1 MSTKHCMIAFCA
13 TMCLSVVGAFELDKS
28 VMSDAYWKIWNDE
41 EQAKIDAKIE
51 KNRKADASFKLDG
64 VPAGTEVTA
73 QQISHK
79 FVFGA
84 HIFNF
89 NQLGTKERNQKYKE
103 LYGTLFNSATLAFYW
118 RTLEPYQGTPRFV
131 ETYWDS
137 EEFWNNCKDP
147 KHQPHW
153 RRPATDPVVAFCKQ
167 RGIRMHG
174 HPLAWGNIEWMLP
187 TWIWDEFCPDTE
199 KFALEQASGVK
210 IPTGNW
216 KLPMGT
222 KDFQNGWTK
231 AWAQVF
237 KKLSP
242 DEVAALTPTF
252 FAKLNEF
259 TESRIAEIAK
269 RYGTRIDSWD
279 VVNESAAD
287 FRGKSI
293 TGKPFQ
299 VSHRYGITAGDL
311 AWRAFS
317 VCQKYLPKTAQLNIN
332 DYDMNQNYMDQ
343 IEDLKKCGA
352 KIDIVGSQMHLF
364 NPKGSADIAKGKVPW
379 HLKPEGVHARFD
391 GMLSKAGRPI
401 HLSEITITA
410 PDLTEKG
417 QMIQAIIV
425 HNMYRAWFSQ
435 KDMMGITW
443 WNVVDDCGAPGEPSI
458 SGLFTRDMKPK
469 LAYHAMNHL
478 INKEW
483 KTSVKVKTDADGKI
497 AFRGFRGKYRLTWN
511 GADGKPVTKL
521 VELN

>member
-1 MSTKHCMIAFCA
+1 MLTRSCMIALCA
-13 TMCLSVVGAFELDKS
+13 TMCFSLAGAFELDKS

-41 EQAKIDAKIE
+41 ALAKIDADIE
-51 KNRKADASFKLDG
+51 KYRKADATFKLDG
-64 VPAGTEVTA
+64 VSAGTEVTA

-89 NQLGTKERNQKYKE
+89 NQLGSKARNDKYKE
-103 LYGTLFNSATLAFYW
+103 LYGTLFNSATVAFYW
-118 RTLEPYQGTPRFV
+118 RTLEPYQGAPRFE

-147 KHQPHW
+147 KNQPHW

-174 HPLAWGNIEWMLP
+174 HPLAWGNVEWMLP
-187 TWIWDEFCPDTE
+187 TWIWDEFCPESE

-210 IPTGNW
+210 IPAADW
-216 KLPMGT
+216 KLPMGVKNFKNT
-222 KDFQNGWTK
+222 WSDS
-231 AWAQVF
+231 WAKIF
-237 KKLSP
+237 KKRTP
-242 DEVAALTPTF
+242 EQVAKLAPTF
-252 FAKLNEF
+252 FSKLNEF
-259 TESRIAEIAK
+259 TESRIVEIAK

-279 VVNESAAD
+279 VVNESSAD
-287 FRGKSI
+287 FHGKSI
-293 TGKPFQ
+293 TGEPFQ
-299 VSHRYGITAGDL
+299 VSPRYGITAGDL
-311 AWRAFS
+311 AWRAFK
-317 VCQKYLPKTAQLNIN
+317 VCQKHLPENAQLNIN
-332 DYDMNQNYMDQ
+332 DYMMDQNYLDQ

-352 KIDIVGSQMHLF
+352 KIDLVGSQMHLF
-364 NPKGSADIAKGKVPW
+364 NPKESAKIAEGKLPG
-379 HLKPEGVHARFD
+379 HMTPNGVNSRFD
-391 GMLSKAGRPI
+391 MLSKAGRPI

-417 QMIQAIIV
+417 QMIQAVILN
-425 HNMYRAWFSQ
+425 NMYRAWFSQ

-469 LAYHAMNHL
+469 LAYHAMNQL
-478 INKEW
+478 INETW
-483 KTSVKVKTDADGKI
+483 KTMVNVKADADGRI
-497 AFRGFRGKYRLTWN
+497 SFRGFRGKYRLTWKGAN
-511 GADGKPVTKL
+511 GNPVTKL